1 MNEIIEKQ
9 IHQLLL
15 DPEFEE
21 LQNKLTD
28 EVDFMSILNVSHK
41 ELQHSNILGWLF
53 NPNANHG
60 LGEYFIK
67 AFIKRCFIVNKYQ
80 PIGYNDKLLS
90 ITQFDELDLDD
101 VIVKREYK
109 NMDILLASEKSS
121 FLIVIENKIFSS
133 EGGDQLTRYRNLAE
147 EEYKNNKH
155 IIFVYLSLFEQSISE
170 HEQENYLK
178 ITYEEIKLILSE
190 VLNSSRL
197 QLKDNIRFI
206 IQQYLKSLQSLMNDN
221 KELKILCKK
230 LYRKYKPAF
239 DEVIKYNLSSGY
251 GKAPHN
257 LEELIL
263 SKEDLELRE
272 KSSKTF
278 VRFFPKFLVENEKL
292 LHEKGFLSENE
303 TLADSWILLYE
314 FYVGN
319 DYINFDF
326 KLGLSECTE
335 ARENLFN
342 RFIKEPKLFNK
353 VGLYK
358 DNKLYPKW
366 HLCFQEKILTKTKY
380 ESLFE
385 HPDKLDEHITKNF
398 NELMDKKIPLIN
410 QAIKEVVGIV

>member
-1 MNEIIEKQ
+1 MNGLIEKQ

-15 DPEFEE
+15 NPEFEE
-21 LQNKLTD
+21 LQNRLTD

-90 ITQFDELDLDD
+90 IAQFDELDLDD

-109 NMDILLASEKSS
+109 NIDILLASEKSS
-121 FLIVIENKIFSS
+121 FLLVIENKIFSS

-178 ITYEEIKLILSE
+178 VTYDEIKLILSE
-190 VLNSSRL
+190 VLNSARL

-206 IQQYLKSLQSLMNDN
+206 IEQYLKSLQSLMNDN
-221 KELKILCKK
+221 KELEILCKK

-251 GKAPHN
+251 NKAPHN
-257 LEELIL
+257 LVELIKGRSDIRPYKT
-263 SKEDLELRE
+263 SK
-272 KSSKTF
+272 SY
-278 VRFFPKFLVENEKL
+278 VRFQPNFLVENEEL
-292 LHEKGFLSENE
+292 LHEKGFLAENE
-303 TLADSWILLYE
+303 TLDDSWIFLYE
-314 FYVGN
+314 FNVGKET
-319 DYINFDF
+319 INFDF
-326 KLGLSECTE
+326 KIGVSELPD
-335 ARENLFN
+335 ARRKLFDKYQTN
-342 RFIKEPKLFNK
+342 KELFNK
-353 VGLYK
+353 VDMYKGTLYGQ
-358 DNKLYPKW
+358 W
-366 HLCFQEKILTKTKY
+366 HLCLQEKILTKAKY

-385 HPDKLDEHITKNF
+385 HPDKLDEHITMKF
-398 NELMDKKIPLIN
+398 NKLMDEKIPSIN
-410 QAIKEVVGIV
+410 KAIKEVVGIV

>member
-1 MNEIIEKQ
+1 MNELVEKQ

-21 LQNKLTD
+21 LQNRLTD

-67 AFIKRCFIVNKYQ
+67 AFIKRCFIANKYQ
-80 PIGYNDKLLS
+80 PIGYNDQLLS

-101 VIVKREYK
+101 AIVKREYK
-109 NMDILLASEKSS
+109 NIDILLASEKSS
-121 FLIVIENKIFSS
+121 FLLVIENKIFSS

-170 HEQENYLK
+170 NEQENYLK
-178 ITYEEIKLILSE
+178 VTYDEIKLILSE
-190 VLNSSRL
+190 VLNSARL

-221 KELKILCKK
+221 KELEILCKK

-251 GKAPHN
+251 NKAPHN
-257 LEELIL
+257 LVELIKGRSDIRPYKT
-263 SKEDLELRE
+263 SK
-272 KSSKTF
+272 SY
-278 VRFFPKFLVENEKL
+278 VRFQPNFLVENEEL
-292 LHEKGFLSENE
+292 LREKGVLAENE
-303 TLADSWILLYE
+303 NIDDSWIFLYE
-314 FYVGN
+314 FNIGKET
-319 DYINFDF
+319 INFDF
-326 KLGLSECTE
+326 KIGISELPD
-335 ARENLFN
+335 ARKKLFDKYQTN
-342 RFIKEPKLFNK
+342 KELFNK
-353 VGLYK
+353 VDMYKGTLYGQ
-358 DNKLYPKW
+358 W
-366 HLCFQEKILTKTKY
+366 HLCLQEKILTKAKY

-385 HPDKLDEHITKNF
+385 HPDKLDEHITMKF
-398 NELMDKKIPLIN
+398 NKLMDEKIPSIN
-410 QAIKEVVGIV
+410 KAIKEVVGIV